1 MQRKYS
7 NTVIFWML
15 FGHLGGSLRTPIYW
29 FDNESDIN
37 LGSFWRW
44 PFQLKGKD
52 EDLCALKCR
61 NEAVKNQNFLACWK
75 IVLQKLFGTE
85 VCEDIYCL
93 LLWQPNLYTQRN
105 PDMTIPEDYM
115 YILYLQISS
124 SLIPSSLNRCR
135 KLRIL

>member
-75 IVLQKLFGTE
+75 IVLQKLFGTG
-85 VCEDIYCL
+85 VCEDIFFVFIF
-93 LLWQPNLYTQRN
+93 
-105 PDMTIPEDYM
+105 D
-115 YILYLQISS
+115 
-124 SLIPSSLNRCR
+124 SLIFIHSVILTWPFQKITCTCTYKSLHPWATAQPLSSQ
-135 KLRIL
+135 

>member
-75 IVLQKLFGTE
+75 IVLQKLFGIRFMKIFI
-85 VCEDIYCL
+85 VFIFA
-93 LLWQPNLYTQRN
+93 
-105 PDMTIPEDYM
+105 
-115 YILYLQISS
+115 
-124 SLIPSSLNRCR
+124 SLICIHSVIMKWLFKKITCTYTYKSLHPWATAQPLSSQ
-135 KLRIL
+135 

>member
-75 IVLQKLFGTE
+75 IVLQKLFGIG
-85 VCEDIYCL
+85 VYEDIYCFH
-93 LLWQPNLYTQRN
+93 LWQPNLYTQRN
-105 PDMTIPEDYM
+105 HEMTIQEDYM
-115 YILYLQISS
+115 YMYLQITS
-124 SLIPSSLNRCR
+124 SLSNCSTSQ
-135 KLRIL
+135 